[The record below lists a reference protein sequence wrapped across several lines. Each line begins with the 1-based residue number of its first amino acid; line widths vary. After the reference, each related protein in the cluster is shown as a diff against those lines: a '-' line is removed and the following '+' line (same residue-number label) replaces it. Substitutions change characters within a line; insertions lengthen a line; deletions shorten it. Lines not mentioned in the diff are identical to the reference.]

1 MRRFRALF
9 LDRDGVINADIG
21 YVSTKHRFMLK
32 KEILPILR
40 KAEMKG
46 YKIIIISNQSGVGRG
61 YFNERRNKLFN
72 SWIKSYLYSKNISL
86 TDMYFCFFHPESKIS
101 KYWQGDIDRKPN
113 PGLFFKSAKDHKIDL
128 NKSIMIGDKISDG
141 LAARNAGIKRI
152 FLLSDTIYKKSSAFS
167 YYRYEDVLSTI

>member
-128 NKSIMIGDKISDG
+128 NFSIEELLYGLDVYISPDTVDVPDG
-141 LAARNAGIKRI
+141 GASYITI
-152 FLLSDTIYKKSSAFS
+152 FLRINS
-167 YYRYEDVLSTI
+167 